1 MTEWP
6 CLLVEEMVRA
16 VIENRKTVTRR
27 MGGFW
32 HKVKPGDRLYIRET
46 WALVRPATMDG
57 KYVETW
63 EQWSGKVP
71 RESPCGGPGPRSW
84 VVLFR
89 ANHFD
94 DPDFC
99 DSLTWHP
106 SIHQPRWATRELLEV
121 VSNREEPLH
130 AITEEDAVREGVLA
144 AYERAVASGVTMTDM
159 IPSAR
164 RIFARLWD
172 DMNGERAPWKSKPDV
187 RRVEFRRLS
196 A

>member
-1 MTEWP
+1 
-6 CLLVEEMVRA
+6 MVRA

-46 WALVRPATMDG
+46 WALVRPASMDG

-63 EQWSGKVP
+63 EEWAGKVP
-71 RESPCGGPGPRSW
+71 RDSPCGGPGPRSW

-89 ANHFD
+89 ADHWQ

-99 DSLTWHP
+99 DSLTWRP

-130 AITEEDAVREGVLA
+130 AITEEDAKAEGVQIVPGDPFGWN
-144 AYERAVASGVTMTDM
+144 Y
-159 IPSAR
+159 R
-164 RIFARLWD
+164 RTFQALWD
-172 DMNGERAPWKSKPDV
+172 DVNGDRAPWKSKPDV
-187 RRVEFRRLS
+187 RRVEFRRLGDGARVS
-196 A
+196 MEGV